1 MRASQTLACCRW
13 RWLYRNNGDHLTSTE
28 GGAGTGG
35 TREKIVFRTL
45 GFTLSTLGSVPS
57 NVFKVPK
64 TTVNTFD
71 GTESQ
76 GRKPKVRNTIF
87 FSCVE

>member
-1 MRASQTLACCRW
+1 MLAREPVVPA
-13 RWLYRNNGDHLTSTE
+13 LFPQKFQHIILNYYTQG
-28 GGAGTGG
+28 
-35 TREKIVFRTL
+35 EKIVFRTL

-71 GTESQ
+71 GTDPKVDKI
-76 GRKPKVRNTIF
+76 KPKVRNTIF
-87 FSCVE
+87 FQ